1 MLPLR
6 LASSAPALEFGGLI
20 SIGGRLP
27 TSSPAE
33 RGAKSKTP
41 VLICGGSRSAQ
52 VTQSAL
58 EALRSKFVDLEY
70 VKWSKAEDSMPVN
83 REEMLPI
90 MKFFAKRLLSR
101 ACVPEDAVEI

>member
-6 LASSAPALEFGGLI
+6 LASSNPTLEFGGLI
-20 SIGGRLP
+20 SIGGRFP
-27 TSSPAE
+27 TGSPAE
-33 RGAKSKTP
+33 RCTKSKTP
-41 VLICGGSRSAQ
+41 VLICGGSRSAH

-58 EALRSKFVDLEY
+58 VVLRSRFVDVEY

-83 REEMLPI
+83 RDEMLPI

-101 ACVPEDAVEI
+101 AGIPDDAIEI